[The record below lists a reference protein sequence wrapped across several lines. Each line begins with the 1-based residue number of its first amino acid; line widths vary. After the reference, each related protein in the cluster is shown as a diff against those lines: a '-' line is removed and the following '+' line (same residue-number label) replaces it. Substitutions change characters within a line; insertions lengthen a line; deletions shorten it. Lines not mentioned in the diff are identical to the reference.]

1 MPDHGRTH
9 LSLEE
14 VVELLRKRG
23 LPLRFSLGRNSIRE
37 DAIGL
42 IKKRVVYKFKEISN
56 TKELLYYD
64 IGTLVT
70 SDGEIVGFYATV
82 GLFGLKGEK
91 WIKKYA
97 DTYLAATKY
106 GVKVRKVTQRIGT
119 EKVTEVELPTLRK
132 AEVLTIQKFLQH
144 IERNCHL
151 RRGADA

>member
-1 MPDHGRTH
+1 V
-9 LSLEE
+9 E

-70 SDGEIVGFYATV
+70 SDGEIVGFYASV
-82 GLFGLKGEK
+82 GLFGFKGEK
-91 WIKKYA
+91 WIKKYE
-97 DTYLAATKY
+97 DIYLAAVKS
-106 GVKVRKVTQRIGT
+106 GVKVRKVTQRIGLKKGNRSRVADSAQGRSPDNT
-119 EKVTEVELPTLRK
+119 KVP
-132 AEVLTIQKFLQH
+132 A
-144 IERNCHL
+144 
-151 RRGADA
+151 RGIIIC